1 MDTNLNYLERGKKLS
16 SSSRQI
22 YERGWWAAPILSKLE
37 LNVLVDPPH
46 NYIIINLYV
55 PLYKTFSGQ
64 RTFAYRAVS
73 LWNSLDEGLQSST
86 SVKAFKCSLKTS
98 MLNERD
104 NL

>member
-1 MDTNLNYLERGKKLS
+1 MAFKCVSNLAPDYLCTKFKKRS
-16 SSSRQI
+16 SVHDRPTRNNNKLQI
-22 YERGWWAAPILSKLE
+22 
-37 LNVLVDPPH
+37 
-46 NYIIINLYV
+46 

-64 RTFAYRAVS
+64 RTFAYRVVS
-73 LWNSLDEGLQSST
+73 LWNSLDEGLQSSI

>member
-1 MDTNLNYLERGKKLS
+1 M
-16 SSSRQI
+16 
-22 YERGWWAAPILSKLE
+22 
-37 LNVLVDPPH
+37 
-46 NYIIINLYV
+46 

-64 RTFAYRAVS
+64 RTIAYRAVS

>member
-1 MDTNLNYLERGKKLS
+1 MACKCANNLAPDYLCIKSKKRS
-16 SSSRQI
+16 PVYDRAT
-22 YERGWWAAPILSKLE
+22 RNNNKL
-37 LNVLVDPPH
+37 H
-46 NYIIINLYV
+46 I
-55 PLYKTFSGQ
+55 PLYRTFSGQ
-64 RTFAYRAVS
+64 RTFACRAVS